1 MSKLVTLNGSN
12 DQELLSSIFD
22 NEIVVFEDI
31 QGSKIWV
38 NWDGKEF
45 TIKPK
50 SIGSESINLI
60 DLAMQNY
67 YNPAIKFF
75 ESLDIRVKSL
85 LNRKWWFCFEY
96 FPDNQPAN
104 IEYSRVPKNNLVLT
118 ALNKS
123 GKYDFSIEE
132 LDEYARL
139 FDVDILPIVFQ
150 GKLTERMVE
159 AIKYFINTSEDD
171 LEYIF
176 GEKSF
181 AFFFYKILNPSS
193 QNSFLMEDED
203 YQSNLEKLIVR
214 TKKGDLSFEILNP
227 LYKRISDNNSTDFVE
242 IYTLILVNF
251 LNFCQSFN
259 LDEVKL
265 KGSKRDEIYIYLIS
279 KLFNVYISEVKQ
291 DLLDFDFTVPEFFD
305 KEKFKINT
313 ELISNKLTKDYIKES
328 DKLEYIF
335 KVILG
340 SFSKKR
346 KKPIGV
352 FDSGYGGLTIL
363 SSLREKMPQY
373 DFIYFGDNARAPY
386 GNRSFDVVYSYTLAA
401 VEFLFSQGCNLI
413 IIACNTSSAKA
424 LRTIQQ
430 NDLHRFGP
438 NKRVLGVIRPST
450 EQIGDLTKTNCV
462 GILGTLGTINSSS
475 YPIELAKFAPDIE
488 VHQHACPM
496 WVPLIENQQYE
507 HPAGKQFILE
517 DVQQLLSKNEQI
529 DTILL
534 ACTHYPVLQEQ
545 LQQLVG
551 PNIQIVPQGPIV
563 AEKLAAYLDAH
574 PEMEQRLSKNGEV
587 GFFTSETPVV
597 FNQKASHF
605 FGQKVEAEHH
615 SF

>member
-139 FDVDILPIVFQ
+139 FDVDMLPIVFQ
-150 GKLTERMVE
+150 GKLNERMIE

-193 QNSFLMEDED
+193 QNSFLMDEED
-203 YQSNLEKLIVR
+203 YQNNLEKLIVR
-214 TKKGDLSFEILNP
+214 TMKGDLSFEILNP
-227 LYKRISDNNSTDFVE
+227 LYKRISDNNSTEFVE

-259 LDEVKL
+259 LDEIKL

-346 KKPIGV
+346 KKPIGIFTDNTVILFNV
-352 FDSGYGGLTIL
+352 FVTDINNYIEKYMNKIHEVELTRAGLLDFGDFFEI
-363 SSLREKMPQY
+363 QY
-373 DFIYFGDNARAPY
+373 DSDGEGEVYPD
-386 GNRSFDVVYSYTLAA
+386 VYS
-401 VEFLFSQGCNLI
+401 EFEKG
-413 IIACNTSSAKA
+413 A
-424 LRTIQQ
+424 
-430 NDLHRFGP
+430 
-438 NKRVLGVIRPST
+438 
-450 EQIGDLTKTNCV
+450 GDEKKKKGKGGKLPVTGGEEGKEPTK
-462 GILGTLGTINSSS
+462 
-475 YPIELAKFAPDIE
+475 
-488 VHQHACPM
+488 
-496 WVPLIENQQYE
+496 
-507 HPAGKQFILE
+507 
-517 DVQQLLSKNEQI
+517 
-529 DTILL
+529 
-534 ACTHYPVLQEQ
+534 
-545 LQQLVG
+545 
-551 PNIQIVPQGPIV
+551 
-563 AEKLAAYLDAH
+563 
-574 PEMEQRLSKNGEV
+574 
-587 GFFTSETPVV
+587 
-597 FNQKASHF
+597 
-605 FGQKVEAEHH
+605 
-615 SF
+615 

>member
-139 FDVDILPIVFQ
+139 FDVDMLPIVFQ
-150 GKLTERMVE
+150 GKLNERMIE

-227 LYKRISDNNSTDFVE
+227 LYKRISDNNSTEFVE

-259 LDEVKL
+259 LDEIKL

-352 FDSGYGGLTIL
+352 FTDNTVILFNVFVTDINNYIDKYMNKIHEVELTRAGLLDFGDFFEI
-363 SSLREKMPQY
+363 QY
-373 DFIYFGDNARAPY
+373 DSDGEGEVYPD
-386 GNRSFDVVYSYTLAA
+386 VYSEFEKGAA
-401 VEFLFSQGCNLI
+401 DEKKKKGKGGKLPVTGGEEG
-413 IIACNTSSAKA
+413 KE
-424 LRTIQQ
+424 
-430 NDLHRFGP
+430 P
-438 NKRVLGVIRPST
+438 
-450 EQIGDLTKTNCV
+450 TK
-462 GILGTLGTINSSS
+462 
-475 YPIELAKFAPDIE
+475 
-488 VHQHACPM
+488 
-496 WVPLIENQQYE
+496 
-507 HPAGKQFILE
+507 
-517 DVQQLLSKNEQI
+517 
-529 DTILL
+529 
-534 ACTHYPVLQEQ
+534 
-545 LQQLVG
+545 
-551 PNIQIVPQGPIV
+551 
-563 AEKLAAYLDAH
+563 
-574 PEMEQRLSKNGEV
+574 
-587 GFFTSETPVV
+587 
-597 FNQKASHF
+597 
-605 FGQKVEAEHH
+605 
-615 SF
+615 

>member
-139 FDVDILPIVFQ
+139 FDVDMIPIVFQ
-150 GKLTERMVE
+150 GKLNERMIE

-193 QNSFLMEDED
+193 QNSFLMDEED
-203 YQSNLEKLIVR
+203 YQNNLEKLIVR
-214 TKKGDLSFEILNP
+214 TIKGDLSFEILNP
-227 LYKRISDNNSTDFVE
+227 LYKRISDNNSTEFVE

-346 KKPIGV
+346 KKPIGIFTDNTVILFNV
-352 FDSGYGGLTIL
+352 FVTDINNYIEKYMNKIHEVELTRAGLLDFGDFFEI
-363 SSLREKMPQY
+363 QY
-373 DFIYFGDNARAPY
+373 DSDGEGEVYPD
-386 GNRSFDVVYSYTLAA
+386 VYSEFEKGAD
-401 VEFLFSQGCNLI
+401 VEKKKKGKGGKLPVSGGEEG
-413 IIACNTSSAKA
+413 KE
-424 LRTIQQ
+424 
-430 NDLHRFGP
+430 P
-438 NKRVLGVIRPST
+438 
-450 EQIGDLTKTNCV
+450 TK
-462 GILGTLGTINSSS
+462 
-475 YPIELAKFAPDIE
+475 
-488 VHQHACPM
+488 
-496 WVPLIENQQYE
+496 
-507 HPAGKQFILE
+507 
-517 DVQQLLSKNEQI
+517 
-529 DTILL
+529 
-534 ACTHYPVLQEQ
+534 
-545 LQQLVG
+545 
-551 PNIQIVPQGPIV
+551 
-563 AEKLAAYLDAH
+563 
-574 PEMEQRLSKNGEV
+574 
-587 GFFTSETPVV
+587 
-597 FNQKASHF
+597 
-605 FGQKVEAEHH
+605 
-615 SF
+615 